1 MSARPHLR
9 AAVFAALALAS
20 SAALPLGCGA
30 RGAGPGSV
38 ASRAPSSSASAAA
51 SAPTGSASAGTS
63 EAVPPLTPAA
73 PLTPGAPTAASLC
86 ADPAQS
92 RTTRLHACAEA
103 CMAREATACLAR
115 AELAST
121 EEGPVALRQAADFF
135 DRACHFG
142 AEAGCNRWR
151 GLVDG
156 QRAACSPI
164 ATDACLLQGEL
175 VASSLSAR
183 EADVAAADTSLAS
196 ACALNIA
203 VACELRGNLDVVR
216 EPAETYA
223 KIALASFERGCAL
236 GAPRACCGAADMIEQ
251 SRGAKREP
259 ARSERLR
266 TRAATLGTACGVAG
280 SAARPRGVRST
291 ETKLEAQGGLATDAV
306 AVVVR
311 ASHPRLRDCYERG
324 LARNPALRGA
334 VTVSFAVDAAGDP
347 AELRTTSSTLADD
360 AVVACVEV
368 VYHTLK
374 FPLPAQG
381 KATVVSGIEFGVE

>member
-1 MSARPHLR
+1 
-9 AAVFAALALAS
+9 
-20 SAALPLGCGA
+20 
-30 RGAGPGSV
+30 
-38 ASRAPSSSASAAA
+38 
-51 SAPTGSASAGTS
+51 
-63 EAVPPLTPAA
+63 
-73 PLTPGAPTAASLC
+73 
-86 ADPAQS
+86 
-92 RTTRLHACAEA
+92 
-103 CMAREATACLAR
+103 MARDAGACLAR

-142 AEAGCNRWR
+142 AEAGCTRWH

-156 QRAACSPI
+156 QRAACNPT

-175 VASSLSAR
+175 VASSLSAG
-183 EADVAAADTSLAS
+183 EADVAAADTSLAT
-196 ACALNIA
+196 ACALSIA
-203 VACELRGNLDVVR
+203 VACELRGNLDVMR

-223 KIALASFERGCAL
+223 KIALASFERGCTL
-236 GAPRACCGAADMIEQ
+236 GAPRACCGAADMIDQ

-266 TRAATLGTACGVAG
+266 ASAATLGAACGVAG
-280 SAARPRGVRST
+280 SASRPRGVRST
-291 ETKLEAQGGLATDAV
+291 ETKLEAQGGLSTESV
-306 AVVVR
+306 ALVVR
-311 ASHPRLRDCYERG
+311 ASHSRLRECYERG

-334 VTVSFAVDAAGDP
+334 VTVTFAVDASGDP
-347 AELRTTSSTLADD
+347 AELRTTASTLGDD

-374 FPLPAQG
+374 FPLPAKG